1 MRYEMWLCLEGVAS
15 EVSIYFFISQLCE
28 ISRTLSDSQEYHP
41 HLFGM
46 LVLGYPQ
53 EAAVL
58 FVSQRSFFFLF
69 VTIETTRN
77 CSEISFWIF

>member
-1 MRYEMWLCLEGVAS
+1 MALFGRCSFGGQYL
-15 EVSIYFFISQLCE
+15 FFISQLCE

-53 EAAVL
+53 EAAVH
-58 FVSQRSFFFLF
+58 FVSQRSFFFF
-69 VTIETTRN
+69 F
-77 CSEISFWIF
+77 S